1 IPAFN
6 EQDRLER
13 TLRAYLEYCGER
25 HRSVEVIV
33 VDDGSADAPTLLVE
47 SLAGEFEEL
56 RLIRLAQNQ
65 GKGYAVRSG
74 VVNARGRR
82 VLFADADGATP
93 IEEVERLAAALDA
106 GADVAIGS
114 RALAASDV
122 QVRSR
127 LHRRLLRRGIPLV
140 GRW

>member
-47 SLAGEFEEL
+47 RLADELGEL

-74 VVNARGRR
+74 IVNARGCRIL
-82 VLFADADGATP
+82 VADADGAKS
-93 IEEVERLAAALDA
+93 IAELERLDA
-106 GADVAIGS
+106 PLHGGADLAIGS
-114 RALAASDV
+114 RALQAAGV

-127 LHRRLLRRGIPLV
+127 LH
-140 GRW
+140 